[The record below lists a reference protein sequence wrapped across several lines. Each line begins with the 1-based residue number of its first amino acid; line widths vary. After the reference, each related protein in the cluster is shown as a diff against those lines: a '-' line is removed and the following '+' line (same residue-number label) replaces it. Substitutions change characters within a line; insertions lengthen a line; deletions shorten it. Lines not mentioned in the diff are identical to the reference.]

1 MRRVFKTRHFSRWMR
16 KTELTDGALDD
27 AVNEMVR
34 GLIDADLG
42 GGLVKKRLGLAG
54 RGKRGRVRTL
64 VATNKGNRWF
74 FVFGFEKNERANIQ
88 DDELEALQEIAAELL
103 VQVDSWTQRWKM
115 ERYMRLAMTTKTQ
128 TKAKSRIF
136 DAVHETASDFRRL
149 GFIDKRKMAKID
161 ALCLE
166 PVPEY
171 DGEKIRALRDQ
182 LKLSQ
187 AVLAAVLNISLSTV
201 RKWEIGDKRPSGP
214 SLKLLNLLDRKGLE
228 AVL

>member
-1 MRRVFKTRHFSRWMR
+1 
-16 KTELTDGALDD
+16 
-27 AVNEMVR
+27 
-34 GLIDADLG
+34 
-42 GGLVKKRLGLAG
+42 
-54 RGKRGRVRTL
+54 
-64 VATNKGNRWF
+64 
-74 FVFGFEKNERANIQ
+74 
-88 DDELEALQEIAAELL
+88 
-103 VQVDSWTQRWKM
+103 M
-115 ERYMRLAMTTKTQ
+115 ERYMRLAMTTKIQ

-136 DAVHETASDFRRL
+136 DAVYETASDFHRL
-149 GFIDKRKMAKID
+149 GFIDKRKMAKFD

-171 DGEKIRALRDQ
+171 DSEKIRALRDQ

-214 SLKLLNLLDRKGLE
+214 SLKLLNLLDRKGLD